1 MTPRGLISP
10 THKAIRKYYEDL
22 HALRDQRVLH
32 EMGLR
37 SPFQRLLE
45 DAARLKKW
53 TLIAELSEKTSG
65 GRVQP
70 DGTLRMKLLPGSGTA
85 FHPLLG

>member
-37 SPFQRLLE
+37 PPFQRLLE
-45 DAARLKKW
+45 DTARLKKW
-53 TLIAELSEKTSG
+53 TVRDTISHQMKKEA
-65 GRVQP
+65 V
-70 DGTLRMKLLPGSGTA
+70 DGITQRSA
-85 FHPLLG
+85 Q

>member
-22 HALRDQRVLH
+22 HALRDRHVLH

-37 SPFQRLLE
+37 PPFQRLLE
-45 DAARLKKW
+45 NTAK
-53 TLIAELSEKTSG
+53 
-65 GRVQP
+65 
-70 DGTLRMKLLPGSGTA
+70 LRG
-85 FHPLLG
+85 